1 MAEVERQRD
10 ALLADIVIPANA
22 SPALAAPLEAS
33 RRVIET
39 AAAERIAQLQGQPG
53 PAAATRPLPLNNGG
67 RPWHPVD
74 NPLAYRLLPSWLNA
88 HLNHRLERLQANLQP
103 DHERGSQLIKR
114 FMAALPATLFALMP
128 LLALVLRLL
137 YWRRPMGYLEHLVVA
152 LYSHAWLLTA
162 LLLGSLASI
171 AAAASG
177 IALAATAANVLAAAL
192 WLAVPVYLWR
202 MQRRVYGG
210 GLLLHSLRFAT
221 TGSVYGVLVLLAT
234 LYAMLASLTA

>member
-1 MAEVERQRD
+1 M
-10 ALLADIVIPANA
+10 
-22 SPALAAPLEAS
+22 
-33 RRVIET
+33 
-39 AAAERIAQLQGQPG
+39 
-53 PAAATRPLPLNNGG
+53 PLNNGG

-88 HLNHRLERLQANLQP
+88 HLNHQLERLQANLQP
-103 DHERGSQLIKR
+103 GHERGSQLIKR
-114 FMAALPATLFALMP
+114 FMAALPATLFVLMP

-177 IALAATAANVLAAAL
+177 IALAATAANVLSGVL
-192 WLAVPVYLWR
+192 WLAVPCTC
-202 MQRRVYGG
+202 GG
-210 GLLLHSLRFAT
+210 CSA
-221 TGSVYGVLVLLAT
+221 GSMVDCCC
-234 LYAMLASLTA
+234 TACALPPPAVCTACWCCWPRCTRCWPA

>member
-1 MAEVERQRD
+1 MAEVQRPRD
-10 ALLADIVIPANA
+10 ALLADIAMPANA
-22 SPALAAPLEAS
+22 SPPLAPPLEAS
-33 RRVIET
+33 RRAIET

-74 NPLAYRLLPSWLNA
+74 NPLAHPLLPSSLNA
-88 HLNHRLERLQANLQP
+88 HLNHRLERRQANLQP
-103 DHERGSQLIKR
+103 GHKHGSQLIKC
-114 FMAALPATLFALMP
+114 FMAALPATLFVLMP

-177 IALAATAANVLAAAL
+177 IAQAAVAANVLAAAL
-192 WLAVPVYLWR
+192 WLAVPVSLWR
-202 MQRRVYGG
+202 MQRRVHG
-210 GLLLHSLRFAT
+210 GLLLHRLRFAT

>member
-1 MAEVERQRD
+1 MSLSLD
-10 ALLADIVIPANA
+10 
-22 SPALAAPLEAS
+22 SS
-33 RRVIET
+33 
-39 AAAERIAQLQGQPG
+39 
-53 PAAATRPLPLNNGG
+53 G

-74 NPLAYRLLPSWLNA
+74 NPLAYPLLPSWLNA

-103 DHERGSQLIKR
+103 GAERGSQLLKR
-114 FMAALPATLFALMP
+114 FMAALPAALFVLMP

-152 LYSHAWLLTA
+152 LYSHARLLTA

-177 IALAATAANVLAAAL
+177 IAQAATAANVLSGVL

-202 MQRRVYGG
+202 MQRRVHG
-210 GLLLHSLRFAT
+210 GLLLHRLRFAT

>member
-1 MAEVERQRD
+1 MSLSLD
-10 ALLADIVIPANA
+10 
-22 SPALAAPLEAS
+22 SS
-33 RRVIET
+33 
-39 AAAERIAQLQGQPG
+39 
-53 PAAATRPLPLNNGG
+53 G

-74 NPLAYRLLPSWLNA
+74 NPLAYPLLPSWLNA

-103 DHERGSQLIKR
+103 GAERGSQLLKR
-114 FMAALPATLFALMP
+114 FMAALFVLMP

-177 IALAATAANVLAAAL
+177 IAQAATAANVLSGVL

-202 MQRRVYGG
+202 MQRKVYGG
-210 GLLLHSLRFAT
+210 RLLVHSLRYAA